1 MTRQKN
7 DALPGD
13 GIARRDFIGG
23 VTGAGLIAL
32 AARPASAH
40 AMADAPAGAT
50 PAAAVPDPATY
61 PPVRSGLRGQHPGSF
76 EAAHAARDGAFTGP
90 VEATPTGEHYDLV
103 IVGGGISGLSAAH
116 FYRAALGQDRK
127 ILILDNHDDFGGHA
141 KRNEFHADGRTILSY
156 GGTMSIETPFPYSY
170 TAKALLAELGIQ
182 PSSYDQYDRSKTTYA
197 GLSRGIYFDKATFG
211 RDKIVPGYRSRPAA
225 TFFAEAPLSEKVRAD
240 LIRVHEAKVDY
251 LPDLSPDAKAQALK
265 AMSYQDFLLNHVKM
279 SRDALP
285 FFLGQGY
292 RNNMRVD
299 TCPAFMAFRANAPGF
314 QGMEIAHQ
322 IEAEAEHFHWPDG
335 NASVARLLVAKLVP
349 GVFPG
354 PQTQTSIVLAPA
366 DYGKLD
372 DPANP
377 TRIRLSSIVVRTEHI
392 GKTEQT
398 TEKAVRV
405 VYSRDGKNQEVTAAN
420 VILACFNNIIP
431 FIAPEI
437 PQAQKTALA
446 YPSKVPLLYTNVLIR
461 NWQAWKKLGIYMLS
475 APNGYH
481 QWATL
486 DIPMSIGGYE
496 SAATPDQAVVI
507 HMVRNPN
514 QPGLPRKEQN
524 RLGRWDILN
533 TPFETI
539 EAEIRGQLDAMLGA
553 GGFQSKRDILAI
565 TVNRWPH
572 GYAYTY
578 DTLGDP
584 AVPDAQRPH
593 VIGRQPFGRIAIAN
607 ADSGASAFTNVAI
620 DQAHRAVNECL
631 ISRGLT

>member
-1 MTRQKN
+1 MTKN
-7 DALPGD
+7 GGGIGPGD

-23 VTGAGLIAL
+23 VTGASLMAL
-32 AARPASAH
+32 AVK
-40 AMADAPAGAT
+40 
-50 PAAAVPDPATY
+50 PAAADAAVPAPQTMPAPDPALY
-61 PPVRSGLRGQHPGSF
+61 PPIRTGLRGQHPGSF
-76 EAAHAARDGAFTGP
+76 EAAHAARDGAYAGG
-90 VEATPTGEHYDLV
+90 VDATPTGEHYDLV
-103 IVGGGISGLSAAH
+103 IVGGGISGLAAAH
-116 FYRAALGQDRK
+116 FYRAALGEDRK

-170 TAKALLAELGIQ
+170 VSKALLAELGIQ
-182 PSSYDQYDRSKTTYA
+182 PSTYPKYDRSKTTYA
-197 GLSRGIYFDKATFG
+197 GLSRGIYFDKAHFG
-211 RDKIVPGYRSRPAA
+211 VDRTVPGYRSRPAA
-225 TFFAEAPLSEKVRAD
+225 QFFADAPLSAAARAD
-240 LIRVHEAKVDY
+240 LIRVHDAKVDY
-251 LPDLSPDAKAQALK
+251 LPDLDPVAKAEALK
-265 AMSYQDFLLNHVKM
+265 TMSYQDFLLNKVKLTPA
-279 SRDALP
+279 ALP
-285 FFLGQGY
+285 FFAGQGY

-299 TCPAFMAFRANAPGF
+299 TCPAFNAFRSGAPGF

-354 PQTQTSIVLAPA
+354 AQTQESIVLAPA

-372 DPANP
+372 DTANP
-377 TRIRLSSIVVRTEHI
+377 TRIRLSSIVIRAEHI
-392 GKTEQT
+392 GKTEPT

-405 VYSRDGKNQEVTAAN
+405 VYSRDGKNLEVTGAN

-437 PQAQKTALA
+437 PPEQKTALA

-461 NWQAWKKLGIYMLS
+461 NWQAWKKLGVYMLS
-475 APNGYH
+475 CPNGYH

-486 DIPMSIGGYE
+486 DTAMSIGGYE
-496 SAATPDQAVVI
+496 SAASPDQAVVI

-539 EAEIRGQLDAMLGA
+539 EKEIRGQLDAMLGA

-584 AVPDAQRPH
+584 AVPDAERPH
-593 VIGRQPFGRIAIAN
+593 VIGRKPFGRIAIAN
-607 ADSGASAFTNVAI
+607 ADSGGAAFTNVAI
-620 DQAHRAVNECL
+620 DQAHRAVEECL
-631 ISRGLT
+631 VSRGLT

>member
-7 DALPGD
+7 DAPQPD
-13 GIARRDFIGG
+13 GIARRDFISGM
-23 VTGAGLIAL
+23 TGAGLVAL
-32 AARPASAH
+32 ATRPASAS
-40 AMADAPAGAT
+40 AMADT
-50 PAAAVPDPATY
+50 LSPAASAAAIPDPATY
-61 PPVRSGLRGQHPGSF
+61 PPVRTGLRGQHPGSF

-103 IVGGGISGLSAAH
+103 VVGGGISGLSAAH
-116 FYRAALGQDRK
+116 FYRAALGEDRK

-182 PSSYDQYDRSKTTYA
+182 PSSYPQYDRSKTTYA

-225 TFFAEAPLSEKVRAD
+225 EFFAEAPLTEKVRAD

-279 SRDALP
+279 SKDALP

-354 PQTQTSIVLAPA
+354 PQTQSSIVLAPA
-366 DYGKLD
+366 DYSKLD

-405 VYSRDGKNQEVTAAN
+405 VYSHGGKNQEVTAAN

-437 PQAQKTALA
+437 PQEQKTALA

-539 EAEIRGQLDAMLGA
+539 ESEIRGQLDAMLGA

>member
-1 MTRQKN
+1 MADSTGKPE
-7 DALPGD
+7 ATD

-23 VTGAGLIAL
+23 LTGAGLMAL
-32 AARPASAH
+32 TMS
-40 AMADAPAGAT
+40 
-50 PAAAVPDPATY
+50 PAAARAQARSAAPTGVSPDPATY

-76 EAAHAARDGAFTGP
+76 EMAHAVRDGGFTGAIDA
-90 VEATPTGEHYDLV
+90 EPTGEQYDLI

-116 FYRAALGQDRK
+116 FYRAALGQSAR

-141 KRNEFHADGRTILSY
+141 KRNEFHANGRTILAY

-170 TAKALLAELGIQ
+170 VSKALLAELGIQ
-182 PSSYDQYDRSKTTYA
+182 PSTYPKYDRSETTYH
-197 GLSRGIYFDKATFG
+197 GLSRGIWFDKEHFG
-211 RDKIVPGYRSRPAA
+211 KDKVVPGYRSRSSAA
-225 TFFAEAPLSEKVRAD
+225 FFADAPLTPAVRAD
-240 LIRVHEAKVDY
+240 LIRLHDDKVDY
-251 LPDLSPDAKAQALK
+251 LPGLDPHAKAAALK
-265 AMSYQDFLLNHVKM
+265 AMSYQDFLLEHAKM
-279 SRDALP
+279 RPETLP

-299 TCPAFMAFRANAPGF
+299 TCPAFMAFRASAPGF
-314 QGMEIAHQ
+314 QGMDIAHQ
-322 IEAEAEHFHWPDG
+322 IDADSEHFHWPDG
-335 NASVARLLVAKLVP
+335 NASIARLLVARLVP

-354 PQTQTSIVLAPA
+354 AQTQESIVLAPA
-366 DYGKLD
+366 DYAKLD
-372 DPANP
+372 LPANP
-377 TRIRLSSIVVRTEHI
+377 TRIRLNSIVIRAEHI
-392 GKTEQT
+392 GKTDLT

-405 VYSRDGKNQEVTAAN
+405 VYSKGGKNYEATGAN

-437 PQAQKTALA
+437 PAEQKTALA

-461 NWQAWKKLGIYMLS
+461 NWQAWRALGVSMVT

-486 DIPMSIGGYE
+486 DTAMSIGGYE
-496 SAATPDQAVVI
+496 SAASPDQAVVV

-524 RLGRWDILN
+524 RLGRWDIMN

-539 EAEIRGQLDAMLGA
+539 EKEIRGQLDRMLGA
-553 GGFQSKRDILAI
+553 GGFRSDRDILAI

-584 AVPDAQRPH
+584 DMPAEERPH
-593 VIGRQPFGRIAIAN
+593 VIGRRPFGRIAIAN
-607 ADSGASAFTNVAI
+607 ADSGAAAFTNVAI
-620 DQAHRAVNECL
+620 DQAHRAVAECL
-631 ISRGLT
+631 VSRGLT